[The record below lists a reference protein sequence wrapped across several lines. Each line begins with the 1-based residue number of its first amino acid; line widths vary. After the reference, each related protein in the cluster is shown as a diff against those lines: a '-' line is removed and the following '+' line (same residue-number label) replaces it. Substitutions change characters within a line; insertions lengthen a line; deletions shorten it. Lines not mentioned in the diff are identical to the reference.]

1 MSFKDIKYFQKYVST
16 SISKYNSNP
25 QAFLES
31 DIRSIF
37 SRAYYTIFLHCRD
50 ELGLEYDTQLSI
62 HAEVKKQIQNERIQK
77 LFHSYHEKRKK
88 MDYNN
93 VSIDMGNIGKLTS
106 ELKAIERDMNY
117 ILNLNKDQLY
127 RT

>member
-88 MDYNN
+88 MDHNN
-93 VSIDMGNIGKLTS
+93 VSIDMSNIGKLTS

>member
-77 LFHSYHEKRKK
+77 LFHS
-88 MDYNN
+88 
-93 VSIDMGNIGKLTS
+93 
-106 ELKAIERDMNY
+106 
-117 ILNLNKDQLY
+117 
-127 RT
+127 